1 MGFWSGL
8 GKGLLGAGGAI
19 AAPFT
24 GGASLATVIPA
35 ILGTAGAIA
44 SGASA
49 GRSGG
54 RAQEAGINTN
64 QDQLRLL
71 ATRMLEDAM
80 QGRAGLDLQQ
90 RQFALQAPGQQAGNA
105 DRKSGG

>member
-49 GRSGG
+49 GRAGG
-54 RAQEAGINTN
+54 RAQEAGINAN
-64 QDQLRLL
+64 QDQIRLL
-71 ATRMLEDAM
+71 AAKMLEDAM
-80 QGRAGLDLQQ
+80 QWRGRLDLDQ
-90 RQFALQAPGQQAGNA
+90 RKYALDAPGL
-105 DRKSGG
+105 